1 MLAWSLS
8 NKKPL
13 NHALSA
19 GAILQM
25 GLLFLGTKQTV
36 RTCSTKFN
44 EIYEKKIMICEDI
57 GEHFFLHQMRW
68 FFCYSSSNQTNN
80 LVLWSPVKCLSF
92 FTSHESQECGG
103 HHLSDRWG
111 SLPLL
116 RCRFAGCIPLFDCFL
131 VFGVLWIY
139 AKRIL
144 WTDLAIGSKQMRG
157 P

>member
-1 MLAWSLS
+1 MRCLQ
-8 NKKPL
+8 
-13 NHALSA
+13 ALSYKWVCCSWVRS
-19 GAILQM
+19 
-25 GLLFLGTKQTV
+25 KQSEHV
-36 RTCSTKFN
+36 QRNLMKFMK
-44 EIYEKKIMICEDI
+44 KKIVICEDI

-144 WTDLAIGSKQMRG
+144 WTALAIGSKQMRG